1 MVKLI
6 TLFMATDT
14 LIQRDTC
21 TIKLKKIL
29 PNRLIDFD
37 RKKIYHEFEKY

>member
-1 MVKLI
+1 
-6 TLFMATDT
+6 MATDT

-29 PNRLIDFD
+29 PNRLMDLD
-37 RKKIYHEFEKY
+37 KKKIYHKYSRNIEI